1 MCRISVRS
9 ETKLTGRNN
18 VFASSYKSRDHS
30 RLSLSVSASKGSD
43 KLHRQTFP
51 PALNNTWCCLKKKL
65 PTTEFQQKRKW
76 TMLKSTIFVF
86 FFSFFLGRLDC
97 AGKPF
102 VPVKINLFD
111 RGSVDHSVWL
121 CVWTKVIYSFSC
133 LLQKWVYRKEKS
145 KCK

>member
-1 MCRISVRS
+1 MCAEYLLEVKPNSQVEIMYSLLPINHVA
-9 ETKLTGRNN
+9 TA
-18 VFASSYKSRDHS
+18 V
-30 RLSLSVSASKGSD
+30 SLSVSASKGSD

-51 PALNNTWCCLKKKL
+51 PALNNTWCCFKKKL

-86 FFSFFLGRLDC
+86 FFSCFLGRLDC

-102 VPVKINLFD
+102 VPVKINLSD

-121 CVWTKVIYSFSC
+121 YVYE
-133 LLQKWVYRKEKS
+133 QKSSTVSVVYCKS
-145 KCK
+145 ECIDEEQM